1 MAKEKTGMMFVLSS
15 PSGAGK
21 TTLTKKIAENNK
33 NFTISISHTTRKP
46 RPNEINGRDYKFV
59 SEQEFNTLVKENN
72 FFEYANIFGNYYGT
86 LKKPVLELLSL
97 GRDVL
102 FDIDWQGTQQLKR
115 IKSLSLVTF
124 FILPPNIQVLKK
136 RLLNRHKGQ
145 EELIEKR
152 MNKFNEEASHWS
164 EYNYVFINDDLDTCY
179 KKILNVI
186 TSEKKGIR
194 QEQNLDEIENN
205 WPKNIPSGIIHADLF
220 PDNIFFKDD
229 KLTGIIDFYF
239 SCYDFYVFEIAICL
253 NALCFEGQKE
263 NLSFNVTKAKKFI
276 DGYSSIKKLTEE
288 EKKSLKIL
296 CQGAAM
302 RFLLTRVF
310 DYLNLTEGAIVKIK
324 DPIEYLKRLE
334 FHNNVK
340 NYEDYFF

>member
-1 MAKEKTGMMFVLSS
+1 MAIYTKLS
-15 PSGAGK
+15 
-21 TTLTKKIAENNK
+21 ENNLKDFFLKYNLGKLINYKGIQEGIENTNYFIQTDKGKFILTVYEKRVEEKDLPFFMGLMRNLFDANFPSPEPIINK
-33 NFTISISHTTRKP
+33 N
-46 RPNEINGRDYKFV
+46 
-59 SEQEFNTLVKENN
+59 
-72 FFEYANIFGNYYGT
+72 GNYITEISG
-86 LKKPVLELLSL
+86 KKAAVVS
-97 GRDVL
+97 
-102 FDIDWQGTQQLKR
+102 F
-115 IKSLSLVTF
+115 
-124 FILPPNIQVLKK
+124 
-136 RLLNRHKGQ
+136 
-145 EELIEKR
+145 
-152 MNKFNEEASHWS
+152 
-164 EYNYVFINDDLDTCY
+164 LDGSA
-179 KKILNVI
+179 KKILNPNDCQKIGIQAAKLHLI
-186 TSEKKGIR
+186 TKNLTGKRENKLSVNSWGKIYKKVQKDCSKIHPNLTKTIEK
-194 QEQNLDEIENN
+194 NLDEIENN

-220 PDNIFFKDD
+220 PDNIFFKDN

-310 DYLNLTEGAIVKIK
+310 DYLNLTEGALVKIK

-334 FHNNVK
+334 FHNSVK
-340 NYEDYFF
+340 DYQDYFF